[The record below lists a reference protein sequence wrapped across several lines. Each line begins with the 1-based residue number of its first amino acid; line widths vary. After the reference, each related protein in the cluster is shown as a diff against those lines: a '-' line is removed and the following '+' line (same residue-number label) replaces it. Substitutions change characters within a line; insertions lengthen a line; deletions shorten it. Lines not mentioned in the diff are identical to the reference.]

1 MSGTE
6 KKSSLGLT
14 VLRLLARAVGF
25 VLVLL
30 WRYRL
35 TVVLVVGFGLLAR
48 YDGGLAV
55 LAAIWLLCVAAS
67 GFFVPDLEPV
77 KNFLLSDFLRA
88 ARRRRRDRAQARANE
103 FLTFDGLVPEP
114 KEEGSAY
121 PAYLWDDGEDVA
133 TLEVNVNDL
142 PSVTRS
148 AVAQYCEDHKEA
160 FSAALTSAKTQVDGR
175 TRVRFFRTDPLA
187 TATRAR
193 QTSDVE
199 TDFDRFSVRP
209 YVNEDG
215 ARPEL
220 RFKNVAGVL
229 IGGQTSSGKTA
240 SSLATFVP
248 YIVKGSEAGRVEL
261 FGIVDGKSGGDWN
274 ALEPLSKHGLVKEAA
289 DGDLLDFLQRVDEL
303 LAAFLTEMKARFAL
317 ADEKGV
323 AHLWDE
329 PDSVHS
335 LLIVDECQQIFEKLP
350 SSMKEENKLVASIT
364 QKTASVIRRGRAVGL
379 TIVLMTQRPSVDSI
393 PAVIRSNCALRIG
406 FKVADSDSSRMIF
419 GTLSD
424 EGFYPHQ
431 IKGQDAESTAG
442 IAAIAGE
449 SGSPE
454 RVRFCYCDTKK
465 KDAEFMVSEICT

>member
-1 MSGTE
+1 MASTE

-55 LAAIWLLCVAAS
+55 LAAIWLFCAAVS

-88 ARRRRRDRAQARANE
+88 ARRRRRERARVRANE

-160 FSAALTSAKTQVDGR
+160 FSAAITSAKTQVDGK

-187 TATRAR
+187 ATTRVR

-215 ARPEL
+215 ERPEL
-220 RFKNVAGVL
+220 RFKNVSGVL
-229 IGGQTSSGKTA
+229 IGGQPSSGKTA
-240 SSLATFVP
+240 SSFATFVP
-248 YIVKGSEAGRVEL
+248 YIVKGSEAGRTEL

-289 DGDLLDFLQRVDEL
+289 DGDLLAFLQRVDQL
-303 LAAFLTEMKARFAL
+303 LAAFLAEMKARFAL
-317 ADEKGV
+317 ADERGV

-329 PDSVHS
+329 PDFVHS
-335 LLIVDECQQIFEKLP
+335 LLIVDECQQIFERPEP
-350 SSMKEENKLVASIT
+350 STKDGNKLVASIT
-364 QKTASVIRRGRAVGL
+364 QQVASVIRRGRAVGL
-379 TIVLMTQRPSVDSI
+379 TIVLMTQRPSVESI
-393 PAVIRSNCALRIG
+393 PSPIRSNCALRVG
-406 FKVADSDSSRMIF
+406 FKVASSTESQMIF
-419 GTLSD
+419 GSVAD
-424 EGFYPHQ
+424 EGFYPHK
-431 IKGQDAESTAG
+431 IRGQDTESTAG

-449 SGSPE
+449 SGAPE
-454 RVRFCYCDTKK
+454 RVRFGYCEPADM
-465 KDAEFMVSEICT
+465 EWMVSEIVHDG